1 MKPHQ
6 PTMYGGNPR
15 WMRMKRIL
23 FKSILE
29 SFQDFFIGNKLW
41 KVRKMFEKVNPS
53 HPDKLADRIGGA
65 IVDLGYK
72 LSKNP
77 KIAGECLI
85 GHGKCHIIIE
95 TSVKYD
101 EKDIKE
107 IVNRITDSPVELD
120 LKIVPQDVH
129 LASNQDSEIKC
140 GDNGIF
146 KSVRVSNEEQ
156 KLASIVEKLYMENPT
171 DGKYIYDE
179 DSDTI
184 VACQSNISTEKL
196 REELSKYGIKN
207 IIVNPLGDWT
217 GGINVDT
224 GATNR
229 KLGSDMGRA
238 VTGGGLH
245 FKDISKSD
253 VSVNVYLHKILN
265 DDIIDKNINDLTCKC
280 AIGDKNI
287 LINNKEISYKQITDE
302 ALDYIMNKIGG
313 FEKLAEWGLIR

>member
-1 MKPHQ
+1 
-6 PTMYGGNPR
+6 
-15 WMRMKRIL
+15 
-23 FKSILE
+23 
-29 SFQDFFIGNKLW
+29 
-41 KVRKMFEKVNPS
+41 MFEKVNPS

-72 LSKNP
+72 LQKNP

-85 GHGKCHIIIE
+85 GHGVCHIIIE
-95 TSVKYD
+95 TSVDYN

-107 IVNRITDSPVELD
+107 IVDRIADSKVELD
-120 LKIVPQDVH
+120 LKIVPQDIY
-129 LASNQDSEIKC
+129 LASNQSDEIKC

-146 KSVRVSNEEQ
+146 KACKTSDEEIKLTEIVR
-156 KLASIVEKLYMENPT
+156 KLYDENPT
-171 DGKYIYDE
+171 DGKYIFDE
-179 DSDTI
+179 QTDTFI
-184 VACQSNISTEKL
+184 ACQSNIKTEKL
-196 REELSKYGIKN
+196 RDELAKTEIKN
-207 IIVNPLGDWT
+207 IVVNPLGDWT

-253 VSVNVYLHKILN
+253 VSVNVYLHKIANEENLSEV
-265 DDIIDKNINDLTCKC
+265 TCKC
-280 AIGDKNI
+280 AIGDKA
-287 LINNKEISYKQITDE
+287 LRINGKEISYKQITDE
-302 ALDYIMNKIGG
+302 AFDYIMNKIGG

>member
-1 MKPHQ
+1 
-6 PTMYGGNPR
+6 
-15 WMRMKRIL
+15 
-23 FKSILE
+23 
-29 SFQDFFIGNKLW
+29 
-41 KVRKMFEKVNPS
+41 MFEKVNPS

-72 LSKNP
+72 LQKNP

-85 GHGKCHIIIE
+85 GHGDCHIIIE

-101 EKDIKE
+101 ERDIKA
-107 IVNRITDSPVELD
+107 IVDRISDSKVKLD
-120 LKIVPQDVH
+120 LKIVPQDIY
-129 LASNQDSEIKC
+129 LATNQSEEIKC

-146 KSVRVSNEEQ
+146 KACQVSEEEMR
-156 KLASIVEKLYMENPT
+156 LTNIVKKLYSENPT
-171 DGKYIYDE
+171 DGKYIFDE
-179 DSDTI
+179 ETDTFI
-184 VACQSNISTEKL
+184 ACQSNIETKVL
-196 REELSKYGIKN
+196 RDELLKTGIKN

-253 VSVNVYLHKILN
+253 VSVNVYLHKIANEKKLSEV
-265 DDIIDKNINDLTCKC
+265 TCKC
-280 AIGDKNI
+280 AIGDNN
-287 LINNKEISYKQITDE
+287 LIINGEKISYKKVTDE
-302 ALDYIMNKIGG
+302 AFDYIQNNIGG

>member
-1 MKPHQ
+1 
-6 PTMYGGNPR
+6 
-15 WMRMKRIL
+15 
-23 FKSILE
+23 
-29 SFQDFFIGNKLW
+29 
-41 KVRKMFEKVNPS
+41 MFEKVNPS

-72 LSKNP
+72 LQKNP

-85 GHGKCHIIIE
+85 GHGDCHIIIE

-101 EKDIKE
+101 EKDIHE
-107 IVNRITDSPVELD
+107 IVDRISDSKVRLD
-120 LKIVPQDVH
+120 LKIVPQDIY
-129 LASNQDSEIKC
+129 LATNQSDEIKC

-146 KSVRVSNEEQ
+146 KACKVSYEEIR
-156 KLASIVEKLYMENPT
+156 LTEIVKKLYSENPT
-171 DGKYIYDE
+171 DGKYIFDDE
-179 DSDTI
+179 TDTF
-184 VACQSNISTEKL
+184 VACQSNIKTEVLKEKL
-196 REELSKYGIKN
+196 AKTGIKD

-253 VSVNVYLHKILN
+253 VSVNVYLHKIANEKKLSEV
-265 DDIIDKNINDLTCKC
+265 TCKC
-280 AIGDKNI
+280 AIGDNSI
-287 LINNKEISYKQITDE
+287 MINGEKISYKKITDE
-302 ALDYIMNKIGG
+302 AFDYIQNTIGG
-313 FEKLAEWGLIR
+313 FEKLADWGLIR

>member
-1 MKPHQ
+1 
-6 PTMYGGNPR
+6 
-15 WMRMKRIL
+15 
-23 FKSILE
+23 
-29 SFQDFFIGNKLW
+29 
-41 KVRKMFEKVNPS
+41 MFEKVNPS

-72 LSKNP
+72 LQDNP

-85 GHGKCHIIIE
+85 GHGVCHIIIE

-101 EKDIKE
+101 EKDIKA
-107 IVNRITDSPVELD
+107 IVDRIADSKVELD
-120 LKIVPQDVH
+120 LKIVPQDIH
-129 LASNQDSEIKC
+129 LATNQDNEIKC

-146 KSVRVSNEEQ
+146 KACKISVEEKRLADIVQ
-156 KLASIVEKLYMENPT
+156 KLYKENPT
-171 DGKYIYDE
+171 DGKYIFDE
-179 DSDTI
+179 ENDMLI
-184 VACQSNISTEKL
+184 ACQSIIETGKL
-196 REELSKYGIKN
+196 KEELAKTGIKN

-217 GGINVDT
+217 GGINVDS

-253 VSVNVYLHKILN
+253 VSVNIYLHKIAEEE
-265 DDIIDKNINDLTCKC
+265 DLKEVTCKC
-280 AIGDKNI
+280 AIGDKD
-287 LINNKEISYKQITDE
+287 LIINGKKVSYKKITDD
-302 ALDYIMNKIGG
+302 AYDYIKNNIGS

>member
-1 MKPHQ
+1 
-6 PTMYGGNPR
+6 
-15 WMRMKRIL
+15 
-23 FKSILE
+23 
-29 SFQDFFIGNKLW
+29 
-41 KVRKMFEKVNPS
+41 MFEKVNPS

-72 LSKNP
+72 LQDNP

-85 GHGKCHIIIE
+85 GHGICHIIIE

-101 EKDIKE
+101 EKDIKA
-107 IVNRITDSPVELD
+107 IVDRIADSKVELD
-120 LKIVPQDVH
+120 LKIVPQDIY
-129 LASNQDSEIKC
+129 LATNQSIEIKC

-146 KSVRVSNEEQ
+146 KACKISEEETRLTDIVR
-156 KLASIVEKLYMENPT
+156 KLYDENPT
-171 DGKYIYDE
+171 DGKYIFDE
-179 DSDTI
+179 QTDTFI
-184 VACQSNISTEKL
+184 ACQSNIKTEKL
-196 REELSKYGIKN
+196 KDELSKTGIKN

-253 VSVNVYLHKILN
+253 VSVNVYLHKIAN
-265 DDIIDKNINDLTCKC
+265 EKNLSEVTCKC
-280 AIGDKNI
+280 AIGDKN
-287 LINNKEISYKQITDE
+287 LIINGKEISYKKITDE
-302 ALDYIMNKIGG
+302 AFDYIKNKIGG

>member
-1 MKPHQ
+1 
-6 PTMYGGNPR
+6 
-15 WMRMKRIL
+15 
-23 FKSILE
+23 
-29 SFQDFFIGNKLW
+29 
-41 KVRKMFEKVNPS
+41 MFEKVNPS

-72 LSKNP
+72 LQKNP

-85 GHGKCHIIIE
+85 GHGVCHIIIE
-95 TSVKYD
+95 TSVDYK

-107 IVNRITDSPVELD
+107 IVDRIADSKVELD
-120 LKIVPQDVH
+120 LKIVPQDIY
-129 LASNQDSEIKC
+129 LATNQSEEIKC

-146 KSVRVSNEEQ
+146 KACKISDEEIR
-156 KLASIVEKLYMENPT
+156 LASIVRKLYDENPT
-171 DGKYIYDE
+171 DGKYIFDE
-179 DSDTI
+179 QTDTFI
-184 VACQSNISTEKL
+184 ACQSNVKTEKL
-196 REELSKYGIKN
+196 REELSKTGIKN
-207 IIVNPLGDWT
+207 IVVNPLGDWT

-253 VSVNVYLHKILN
+253 VSVNVYLHKIANEENLSEV
-265 DDIIDKNINDLTCKC
+265 TCKC
-280 AIGDKNI
+280 AIGDKT
-287 LINNKEISYKQITDE
+287 LTINGKEISYKKITDD
-302 ALDYIMNKIGG
+302 AFDYIMNKIGG

>member
-1 MKPHQ
+1 
-6 PTMYGGNPR
+6 
-15 WMRMKRIL
+15 
-23 FKSILE
+23 
-29 SFQDFFIGNKLW
+29 
-41 KVRKMFEKVNPS
+41 MFEKVNPS

-65 IVDLGYK
+65 IVDLGYN
-72 LSKNP
+72 LQQNP

-95 TSVKYD
+95 TSVDYK
-101 EKDIKE
+101 EKDIKD
-107 IVNRITDSPVELD
+107 IVDRITDSKVDLE

-129 LASNQDSEIKC
+129 LAHNQDSEIRC

-146 KSVRVSNEEQ
+146 KACRISEEEKKLSDIVR
-156 KLASIVEKLYMENPT
+156 KLYKGNAT

-179 DSDTI
+179 LDDTLI
-184 VACQSNISTEKL
+184 ACQSNIDSNVLKS
-196 REELSKYGIKN
+196 ELSKTGIKN

-253 VSVNVYLHKILN
+253 VAINVYLHKMANESNLET
-265 DDIIDKNINDLTCKC
+265 LTCKC
-280 AIGDKNI
+280 AIGDKSVI
-287 LINNKEISYKQITDE
+287 INGNEMTFKKVTDE
-302 ALDYIMNKIGG
+302 ALSYIKNEIGG
-313 FEKLAEWGLIR
+313 FERLAEWGLI

>member
-1 MKPHQ
+1 
-6 PTMYGGNPR
+6 
-15 WMRMKRIL
+15 
-23 FKSILE
+23 
-29 SFQDFFIGNKLW
+29 
-41 KVRKMFEKVNPS
+41 MFEKVNPS

-72 LSKNP
+72 LQKNP

-85 GHGKCHIIIE
+85 GHGVCHIIIE
-95 TSVKYD
+95 TSVDYN

-107 IVNRITDSPVELD
+107 IVDRIADSKVELD
-120 LKIVPQDVH
+120 LKIVPQDIY
-129 LASNQDSEIKC
+129 LASNQSDEIKC

-146 KSVRVSNEEQ
+146 KACKTSDEEIKLTEIVR
-156 KLASIVEKLYMENPT
+156 KLYVENPT
-171 DGKYIYDE
+171 DGKYIFDE
-179 DSDTI
+179 QTDTFI
-184 VACQSNISTEKL
+184 ACQSNIKTEKL
-196 REELSKYGIKN
+196 RDELAKTGIKN
-207 IIVNPLGDWT
+207 IVVNPLGDWT

-253 VSVNVYLHKILN
+253 VSVNVYLHKIANEENLSEV
-265 DDIIDKNINDLTCKC
+265 TCKC
-280 AIGDKNI
+280 AIGDKT
-287 LINNKEISYKQITDE
+287 LRINGKEISYKQITDE
-302 ALDYIMNKIGG
+302 AFDYIMNKIGG

>member
-1 MKPHQ
+1 
-6 PTMYGGNPR
+6 
-15 WMRMKRIL
+15 
-23 FKSILE
+23 
-29 SFQDFFIGNKLW
+29 
-41 KVRKMFEKVNPS
+41 MFEKVNPS

-72 LSKNP
+72 LQKNP

-85 GHGKCHIIIE
+85 GHGVCHIIIE
-95 TSVKYD
+95 TSVNYN
-101 EKDIKE
+101 EKDIKD
-107 IVNRITDSPVELD
+107 IVDRIADSKVELD
-120 LKIVPQDVH
+120 LKVVPQDIY
-129 LASNQDSEIKC
+129 LATNQSEEIKC

-146 KSVRVSNEEQ
+146 KACKVSDEEV
-156 KLASIVEKLYMENPT
+156 KLTKIVEKLYSENPT
-171 DGKYIYDE
+171 DGKFIYDE
-179 DSDTI
+179 NTDTFI
-184 VACQSNISTEKL
+184 ACQSNIKSEKL
-196 REELSKYGIKN
+196 KEELLKTGIKN

-253 VSVNVYLHKILN
+253 VSVNVYLHKVANEEGLSEV
-265 DDIIDKNINDLTCKC
+265 TCKC
-280 AIGDKNI
+280 AIGDKN
-287 LINNKEISYKQITDE
+287 LIINGKEISYKQITDE
-302 ALDYIMNKIGG
+302 AFDYINNKIGG

>member
-1 MKPHQ
+1 
-6 PTMYGGNPR
+6 
-15 WMRMKRIL
+15 
-23 FKSILE
+23 
-29 SFQDFFIGNKLW
+29 
-41 KVRKMFEKVNPS
+41 MFEKVNPS

-72 LSKNP
+72 LQKNP

-85 GHGKCHIIIE
+85 GHGVCHIIIE
-95 TSVKYD
+95 TSVNFNV
-101 EKDIKE
+101 KDIKD
-107 IVNRITDSPVELD
+107 IVDRIADSKVELD
-120 LKIVPQDVH
+120 LQVVPQDIY
-129 LASNQDSEIKC
+129 LATNQSDEIKC

-146 KSVRVSNEEQ
+146 KACKVSDEEI
-156 KLASIVEKLYMENPT
+156 KLTKIVEKLYSENPT
-171 DGKYIYDE
+171 DGKFIYDE
-179 DSDTI
+179 NTDTFI
-184 VACQSNISTEKL
+184 ACQSNIKSEKL
-196 REELSKYGIKN
+196 KEELLKTGIKN

-253 VSVNVYLHKILN
+253 VSVNVYLHKIANEEGLSEV
-265 DDIIDKNINDLTCKC
+265 TCKC
-280 AIGDKNI
+280 AIGDKN
-287 LINNKEISYKQITDE
+287 LIINGKEISYKQITDE
-302 ALDYIMNKIGG
+302 AFDYIKNKIGG

>member
-1 MKPHQ
+1 
-6 PTMYGGNPR
+6 
-15 WMRMKRIL
+15 
-23 FKSILE
+23 
-29 SFQDFFIGNKLW
+29 
-41 KVRKMFEKVNPS
+41 MFEKVNPS

-72 LSKNP
+72 KQENP

-85 GHGKCHIIIE
+85 GHGNCHIILE
-95 TSVKYD
+95 TSVDYNETEIRD
-101 EKDIKE
+101 IVERIAGKDVKL
-107 IVNRITDSPVELD
+107 NLQ
-120 LKIVPQDVH
+120 LVPQDVH
-129 LASNQDSEIKC
+129 LAENQSKDIRC

-146 KSVRVSNEEQ
+146 KACAVSKEEQ
-156 KLASIVEKLYMENPT
+156 FLTDIVTKLYSENPT

-179 DSDTI
+179 KASTFI
-184 VACQSNISTEKL
+184 ACQSNIETEKL
-196 REELSKYGIKN
+196 RNELKAYNIKN
-207 IIVNPLGDWT
+207 LIVNPLGDWT

-253 VSVNVYLHKILN
+253 VSVNVYLHKIANENSLSEV
-265 DDIIDKNINDLTCKC
+265 TCKC
-280 AIGDKNI
+280 AIGDKTI
-287 LINNKEISYKQITDE
+287 TINGKELTYKEITDE
-302 ALDYIMNKIGG
+302 AKKYIDSIGG

>member
-1 MKPHQ
+1 
-6 PTMYGGNPR
+6 
-15 WMRMKRIL
+15 
-23 FKSILE
+23 
-29 SFQDFFIGNKLW
+29 
-41 KVRKMFEKVNPS
+41 MFEKVNPS

-72 LSKNP
+72 MQKNP

-85 GHGKCHIIIE
+85 GHGICHIIIE
-95 TSVKYD
+95 TSVDYK

-107 IVNRITDSPVELD
+107 IVDRISDSKIELD
-120 LKIVPQDVH
+120 LKVVPQDIY
-129 LASNQDSEIKC
+129 LATNQNDEIKC

-146 KSVRVSNEEQ
+146 KACKVSDEEI
-156 KLASIVEKLYMENPT
+156 KLTNIVKKLYTENPT
-171 DGKYIYDE
+171 DGKFIYD
-179 DSDTI
+179 DATDTFI
-184 VACQSNISTEKL
+184 ACQSNIKSEKL
-196 REELSKYGIKN
+196 KEELLKTGIKN

-253 VSVNVYLHKILN
+253 VSVNVYLHKIANEEGLSEV
-265 DDIIDKNINDLTCKC
+265 TCKC
-280 AIGDKNI
+280 AIGDKN
-287 LINNKEISYKQITDE
+287 LIINGKEVSYKQITDE
-302 ALDYIMNKIGG
+302 AFDYIKNKIGG

>member
-1 MKPHQ
+1 
-6 PTMYGGNPR
+6 
-15 WMRMKRIL
+15 
-23 FKSILE
+23 
-29 SFQDFFIGNKLW
+29 
-41 KVRKMFEKVNPS
+41 MFEKVNPS

-72 LSKNP
+72 LQKNP

-85 GHGKCHIIIE
+85 GHGVCHIIIE
-95 TSVKYD
+95 TSVNYN
-101 EKDIKE
+101 EKDIKD
-107 IVNRITDSPVELD
+107 IVDRIADSKVELD
-120 LKIVPQDVH
+120 LKVVPQDIY
-129 LASNQDSEIKC
+129 LATNQSEEIKC

-146 KSVRVSNEEQ
+146 KACQVSDEEI
-156 KLASIVEKLYMENPT
+156 KLTNIVKKLYDENPT
-171 DGKYIYDE
+171 DGKFIYD
-179 DSDTI
+179 DNTDTFI
-184 VACQSNISTEKL
+184 ACQSNIKSEKL
-196 REELSKYGIKN
+196 KEELLKTGIKN

-253 VSVNVYLHKILN
+253 VSVNVYLHKIANEEGLSEV
-265 DDIIDKNINDLTCKC
+265 TCKC
-280 AIGDKNI
+280 AIGDKN
-287 LINNKEISYKQITDE
+287 LIINGKEISYKQITDE
-302 ALDYIMNKIGG
+302 AFDYINNKIGG